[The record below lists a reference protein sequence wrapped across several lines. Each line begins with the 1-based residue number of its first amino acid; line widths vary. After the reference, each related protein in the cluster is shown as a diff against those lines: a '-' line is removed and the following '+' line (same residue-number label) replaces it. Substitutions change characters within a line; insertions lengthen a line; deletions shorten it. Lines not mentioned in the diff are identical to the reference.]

1 MDDNLHMVFTGTE
14 VEVLLLK
21 GELEE
26 NGIASM
32 VRDRLASSLRAG
44 YVAGTFSTLEL
55 YITGSDLEKAKPII
69 EEFLG
74 SRQSD

>member
-32 VRDRLASSLRAG
+32 VRDRLASSLRA
-44 YVAGTFSTLEL
+44 VMWREL
-55 YITGSDLEKAKPII
+55 FQPWNYI
-69 EEFLG
+69 
-74 SRQSD
+74 